1 MAAIGSSLF
10 TVPNQHPATGRSGP
24 DLVVWLQGEH
34 DGSNQDALCLTL
46 AGAIALGGPGLVL
59 DLSEVRTMS
68 TSTLEVIV
76 RAREYLRR
84 RSASLTVRSPSA
96 RVRRLIDVCALN
108 DLLGPEAEAAAGGAG
123 AASGH
128 WAQARAAEPYD
139 LHPSQLAGV
148 PRRGPRRS
156 VKGRD

>member
-1 MAAIGSSLF
+1 MVAISSSFF
-10 TVPNQHPATGRSGP
+10 TVPDRHPALGGP
-24 DLVVWLQGEH
+24 DPELVVWLRGEH
-34 DGSNQDALCLTL
+34 DVSNQDALCLTL
-46 AGAIALGGPGLVL
+46 ARAIALGGPGLVL

-96 RVRRLIDVCALN
+96 RVRRLIDACGLN

-123 AASGH
+123 GAGGH
-128 WAQARAAEPYD
+128 WAYVPAAEPYD
-139 LHPSQLAGV
+139 LHPSQPAAV
-148 PRRGPRRS
+148 PRRAPRRS
-156 VKGRD
+156 VKGRV